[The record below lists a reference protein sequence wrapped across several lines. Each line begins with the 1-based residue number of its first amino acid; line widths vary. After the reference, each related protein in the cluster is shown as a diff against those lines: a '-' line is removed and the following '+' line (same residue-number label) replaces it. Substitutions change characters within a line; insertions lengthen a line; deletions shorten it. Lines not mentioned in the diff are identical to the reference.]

1 MARNHKIDARFAAD
15 EIAQIDRICK
25 SLNMPRSQYL
35 RLCATGGISQNALAP
50 AQAQASTF
58 DDSALREDLDEMK
71 KTLDGVC
78 GEISNSAKSFDVL
91 LNQLSQILRIPSF
104 REYRAKAAVDGFTPQ
119 PGEQITDVLIRLAES
134 YFLQIGIW
142 PNVSDPRTF
151 GDMPQGFDQ
160 QIFNRAGA
168 SRFANP
174 QK

>member
-1 MARNHKIDARFAAD
+1 MTRNHKIDARFAAD

-35 RLCATGGISQNALAP
+35 RLCSTGGISQNALATKT
-50 AQAQASTF
+50 QASTF

-71 KTLDGVC
+71 KTLDRVRD
-78 GEISNSAKSFDVL
+78 EISNSAKSFDAL
-91 LNQLSQILRIPSF
+91 LNQLSQILRISSF

-134 YFLQIGIW
+134 YFLQTEIW
-142 PNVSDPRTF
+142 PNVSDQRTF

-168 SRFANP
+168 SRFAKS